1 MKSPA
6 VRQRT
11 PSLTLGFLPFLFL
24 AGSVGLQRVAA
35 AVERIVPVLIVEDAG
50 KADLPL
56 VAVATELRVQA
67 QAAAIQVLNAGNA
80 LPRVI
85 NDRRQTG
92 SVT

>member
-11 PSLTLGFLPFLFL
+11 PDLTLSFLPFLFL
-24 AGSVGLQRVAA
+24 AGSVGLQRVTA
-35 AVERIVPVLIVEDAG
+35 AVERIMPVLIVKDAG
-50 KADLPL
+50 KAYLPL

-67 QAAAIQVLNAGNA
+67 QAAAIQVLKAGNA

-85 NDRRQTG
+85 DDR
-92 SVT
+92 